1 MYSGRRAAQALAQ
14 LAGGRRPALGG
25 HHVGDQPPVARPPA
39 APSRATTTASRTAG
53 LGGQRRLDLA
63 QLDAE
68 AADLHLVVDAAQELD
83 RAVRQPARE
92 VAGAVEP
99 RPRARAENGSGTKR
113 SAVSS
118 GRPR

>member
-1 MYSGRRAAQALAQ
+1 M
-14 LAGGRRPALGG
+14 
-25 HHVGDQPPVARPPA
+25 
-39 APSRATTTASRTAG
+39 
-53 LGGQRRLDLA
+53 GGQRRLDLA

-68 AADLHLVVDAAQELD
+68 AAELHLVVEPAQELD
-83 RAVRQPARE
+83 RAVRPAARQ

-99 RPRARAENGSGTKR
+99 RAGLPKGSGTKR